1 MMEMIVYHIQV
12 SVKVNDLD
20 KTDNDGELEQNFIST
35 EVEIIGSNYD

>member
-35 EVEIIGSNYD
+35 EVEIIASNYD